1 MKRTLVTL
9 ALVAAAGTAGAQT
22 ATTPSVGGATVT
34 PPSVGAGTVTTP
46 PANPPATGMPAVP
59 SRSVGAAGATV
70 TTPPVG
76 GGSVNPSATGAAS
89 VTTPGVNPPSA
100 STPGVPSRSISAPS
114 TANAPPM
121 PNAQGSNS
129 AIKKIERDGYK
140 NVQGLSRGA
149 DGKWHGKALR
159 GSAMVDVEVDAAGR
173 VSAQ

>member
-9 ALVAAAGTAGAQT
+9 ALVAAAGTAAAQT

-46 PANPPATGMPAVP
+46 PANPPAATMPA
-59 SRSVGAAGATV
+59 
-70 TTPPVG
+70 
-76 GGSVNPSATGAAS
+76 
-89 VTTPGVNPPSA
+89 
-100 STPGVPSRSISAPS
+100 VPSRSISAPS
-114 TANAPPM
+114 TANAPPL

-140 NVQGLSRGA
+140 NVQGLTRGA